1 MENPE
6 YARCLSRLQKRCSKA
21 EYCSSD
27 VYRKALKALDGDA
40 EAAARVLAALV
51 EEKYVDDVRYAGAF
65 AREKAGL
72 QGWGPIKIRFQLR
85 SKGISEDA
93 IAAALE
99 EVEPGRAADK
109 LERLL
114 AAKARTLEGAPQFRL
129 KMLKFGLS
137 RGYEYA
143 AVEEALK
150 KIGL

>member
-1 MENPE
+1 MDNPE

-114 AAKARTLEGAPQFRL
+114 AAKARTLEGDPQFRL

>member
-40 EAAARVLAALV
+40 ETAARVLAALV

-114 AAKARTLEGAPQFRL
+114 AAKARTLEGGPQFRL

>member
-114 AAKARTLEGAPQFRL
+114 AAKARTREGDPQFRL

>member
-114 AAKARTLEGAPQFRL
+114 DAKARTLEGDPQFRL